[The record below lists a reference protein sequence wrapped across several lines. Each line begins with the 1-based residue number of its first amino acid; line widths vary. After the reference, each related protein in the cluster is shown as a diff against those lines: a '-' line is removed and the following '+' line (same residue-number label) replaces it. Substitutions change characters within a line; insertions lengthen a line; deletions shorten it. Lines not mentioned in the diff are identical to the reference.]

1 MDNRLGLVDMELNEL
16 YNIYTK
22 FLNNI
27 EELWRSL

>member
-16 YNIYTK
+16 YTIYTNY
-22 FLNNI
+22 LNNI